1 MTHVLLV
8 FGGEGSEHDVSVM
21 SARNVVEALRDANYE
36 VTLAYIDRT
45 GNWLAVKD
53 VDNRDNQSGETIS
66 LNQIDVD
73 VIFPLI
79 HGKGGE
85 DGMIAYMGKTG
96 GIPVV
101 GCGPEA
107 SMIAWD
113 KDRCKQVLSE
123 HGLPVVPWITLREGD
138 ALSYDS
144 ASKKLESEI
153 LFVKPA
159 REGSSIGVSRA
170 TNEQE
175 FIEACEQAFRY
186 DDKILIEKAIS
197 GRELE
202 CAVLGN
208 SPDTRVTEVGEI
220 TTTDGFYDYDSKYVS
235 TTASKLD
242 IPAQNLSPEQT
253 KTIQDYAKRAFDAI
267 GGAGLSRVDF
277 FLDASDVIYINEI
290 NTMPGFTNISMYPK
304 LWQQA
309 GLSYGELVSELVRL
323 AL

>member
-21 SARNVVEALRDANYE
+21 SARNVVEALREANYDI
-36 VTLAYIDRT
+36 TLAYIDRT
-45 GNWLAVKD
+45 GNWLAAKE
-53 VDNRDNQSGETIS
+53 VDNRDNPTGKTIS
-66 LNQIDVD
+66 LNQLNID

-85 DGMIAYMGKTG
+85 DGMIAAMGKAS

-107 SMIAWD
+107 SKIAWD
-113 KDRCKQVLSE
+113 KELCKQTLSD
-123 HGLPVVPWITLREGD
+123 HNLPVVPWLTVRTGEEV
-138 ALSYDS
+138 SYDG
-144 ASKKLESEI
+144 ASNKLESEI

-242 IPAQNLSPEQT
+242 IPAQNLSSEQT

-267 GGAGLSRVDF
+267 GGTGLSRVDF
-277 FLDASDVIYINEI
+277 FVDGDGAIYINEI

>member
-175 FIEACEQAFRY
+175 FLAACEQAFRY
-186 DDKILIEKAIS
+186 DDKILVEKAIS

-220 TTTDGFYDYDSKYVS
+220 TTQGGFYDYDSKYVS

-242 IPAQNLSPEQT
+242 IPAQNLSPEQIE
-253 KTIQDYAKRAFDAI
+253 TIQDYAKQAFDAI
-267 GGAGLSRVDF
+267 GGLGLSRVDF
-277 FLDASDVIYINEI
+277 FLDATGAIYINEI

-309 GLSYGELVSELVRL
+309 GLSYGELVTELIRL

>member
-8 FGGEGSEHDVSVM
+8 FGGEGSEHEVSVM
-21 SARNVVEALRDANYE
+21 SARNVVEALHEANYE

-45 GNWLAVKD
+45 GNWLAAKE
-53 VDNRDNQSGETIS
+53 VDNRDNPTGKTIS
-66 LNQIDVD
+66 LNQLDID

-85 DGMIAYMGKTG
+85 DGMIAAMGKVS
-96 GIPVV
+96 GILVV

-107 SMIAWD
+107 SKIAWD
-113 KDRCKQVLSE
+113 KDLCKQTLSE
-123 HGLPVVPWITLREGD
+123 HDLPVVPWVTLHEDD
-138 ALSYDS
+138 ALAYDT
-144 ASKKLESEI
+144 ASKKLESEV

-175 FIEACEQAFRY
+175 FVAACEQAFRY
-186 DDKILIEKAIS
+186 DDKILVEKAIS

-208 SPDTRVTEVGEI
+208 SPDAHVTEVGEI

-253 KTIQDYAKRAFDAI
+253 KMIQDYAKRAFDAI
-267 GGAGLSRVDF
+267 GGSGLSRVDF
-277 FLDASDVIYINEI
+277 FLDGDGAIYINEI

-304 LWQQA
+304 LWQQT
-309 GLSYGELVSELVRL
+309 GLSYGELVSELIRL

>member
-159 REGSSIGVSRA
+159 REGSSIGVNRA

-186 DDKILIEKAIS
+186 DDKILVEKAIS

-242 IPAQNLSPEQT
+242 IPAQNLSSEQT

-267 GGAGLSRVDF
+267 GGTGLARVDF
-277 FLDASDVIYINEI
+277 FVDGDGAIYINEI